1 VEDDMSLRIR
11 PVHAA
16 VSAATLLVAAAA
28 ISAACGGGNPR
39 GSCVT
44 YYTDGDVSRYTTD
57 KAYCEETCAERQ
69 ASSTLIAS
77 CFFEGS
83 RQAPVEP

>member
-1 VEDDMSLRIR
+1 MSLRIR

-16 VSAATLLVAAAA
+16 VSVATLLVVAAA
-28 ISAACGGGNPR
+28 ISAACGGGNAR

-57 KAYCEETCAERQ
+57 KAYCEETCADRQ
-69 ASSTLIAS
+69 ASSSLIAS

-83 RQAPVEP
+83 RRASVEP